1 MNELTMFAIAIPAF
15 ILTMIVEWWWI
26 HHLKKDNQMIGY
38 TGKDTAASLGLGIG
52 YLGLSALWKVVQLPI
67 YALIYN
73 CRFFEIE
80 PTLWSWI
87 AIVVLVDFCFY
98 WYHRLNHEIR
108 FLWAGHV
115 NHHSSQH
122 YNLSTALRQS
132 WTSYMTAFVFYIPIL
147 LLGFDPIMLVIASL
161 LHLFYQYW
169 IHTEAIDR
177 LGWLEHI
184 LMTPS
189 HHRVHHAVNPQYIDR
204 NHGGMLIIW
213 DMIFGTFEPEVEAPI
228 YGITENIESY
238 NLLTIAFHE
247 YKAIWRDILSAKSI
261 GDVLGYFFK
270 APGWKP
276 SKDEQP
282 KNPNSITD
290 PSLLI
295 D

>member
-1 MNELTMFAIAIPAF
+1 MNELTLFVIAVPAF
-15 ILTMIVEWWWI
+15 ILTMVGECWWI
-26 HHLKKDNQMIGY
+26 HRFKRNNQMIGY
-38 TGKDTAASLGLGIG
+38 SAKDTRASLRLGIG
-52 YLGLSALWKVVQLPI
+52 YLGLSTIWKIVQLPV
-67 YALIYN
+67 YDWFYS

-80 PTLWSWI
+80 PTALSWV
-87 AIVVLVDFCFY
+87 AIILLVDFCFY
-98 WYHRLNHEIR
+98 WYHRLNHEVR

-132 WTSYMTAFVFYIPIL
+132 WTSYLTAFLFYIPIL
-147 LLGFDPIMLVIASL
+147 LLGFDPVMLVTTSL

-177 LGWLEHI
+177 LGWLEYI

-213 DMIFGTFEPEVEAPI
+213 DKLFGTFEPEREQPV
-228 YGITENIESY
+228 YGITENIESF

-247 YKAIWRDILSAKSI
+247 YKAIWRDISSAKSI
-261 GDVLGYFFK
+261 ADILSYIFK

-276 SKDEQP
+276 PTVKQTKSR
-282 KNPNSITD
+282 NSITE
-290 PSLLI
+290 PPLLI